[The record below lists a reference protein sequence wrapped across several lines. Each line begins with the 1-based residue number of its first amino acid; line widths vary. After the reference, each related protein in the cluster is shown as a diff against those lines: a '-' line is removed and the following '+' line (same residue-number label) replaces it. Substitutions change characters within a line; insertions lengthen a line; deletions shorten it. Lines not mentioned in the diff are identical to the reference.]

1 MKLCHLCTDVCQKTR
16 NASTS
21 DQRDAQQRTCLAI
34 RSITDLLMINGLICL
49 DFADVSS
56 VMRDG
61 GTAVVGIGE
70 AAGEGRAVRAAE
82 AAILDVRRQ
91 LAALGTTS
99 EASLNTS
106 LD

>member
-1 MKLCHLCTDVCQKTR
+1 MKPCHLCTDVCQKTR

-82 AAILDVRRQ
+82 AAISDLKRQ
-91 LAALGTTS
+91 LAAVSTTS
-99 EASLNTS
+99 EALLNTL

>member
-34 RSITDLLMINGLICL
+34 RSITDLLMIDGLICL
-49 DFADVSS
+49 DFADVGS
-56 VMRDG
+56 VMRDSG
-61 GTAVVGIGE
+61 RGVVGIGE

-82 AAILDVRRQ
+82 AAILDVKRQ
-91 LAALGTTS
+91 LAAVSTTS
-99 EASLNTS
+99 EASLDMLS
-106 LD
+106 D

>member
-21 DQRDAQQRTCLAI
+21 DQRDAPQRTCLAI
-34 RSITDLLMINGLICL
+34 RSITDLLTINGLICL

-82 AAILDVRRQ
+82 AAIQDVKRQ
-91 LAALGTTS
+91 LAETQPTDRAKQP
-99 EASLNTS
+99 
-106 LD
+106 